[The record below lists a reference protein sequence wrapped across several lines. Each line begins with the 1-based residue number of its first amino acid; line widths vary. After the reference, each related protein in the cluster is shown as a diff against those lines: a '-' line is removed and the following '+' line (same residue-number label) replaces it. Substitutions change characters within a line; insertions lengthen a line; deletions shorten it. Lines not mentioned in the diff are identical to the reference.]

1 MKNKVKRNE
10 IIIVICFI
18 AFIIGLG
25 FVSYNY
31 IIAKTNYA
39 FESINLEING
49 NKEPEY
55 IAKEEKEEES
65 SNEPVDEGMGQNEV
79 VEEQP
84 KKEVYKD
91 TYIGTLEIPKI
102 GLTKGFVDMNSN
114 RNNVDYNMQIIKPSD
129 YPNVDK
135 GNFII
140 ASHSGTSNISY
151 FKNLYKLT
159 VSDEVTIYYNNVKY
173 VYKIVKIYNHP
184 KNGTVAI
191 YRDENKTTIT
201 LITCTK
207 NDENNQT
214 VYIGE
219 LVSKNNY

>member
-1 MKNKVKRNE
+1 MKNKVKRNA

-18 AFIIGLG
+18 AFIIGLI

-31 IIAKTNYA
+31 IITKTNYA

-55 IAKEEKEEES
+55 IVQEEVIEDDNVSETSE
-65 SNEPVDEGMGQNEV
+65 EV
-79 VEEQP
+79 VIEKAVEE
-84 KKEVYKD
+84 EVYKD
-91 TYIGTLEIPKI
+91 NYIGTLEISKI

-129 YPNVDK
+129 YPDVDK

-140 ASHSGTSNISY
+140 ASHSGTSSISY
-151 FKNLYKLT
+151 FKNLYKLSVGDEIT
-159 VSDEVTIYYNNVKY
+159 VYYNNVKY
-173 VYKIVKIYNHP
+173 IYKIVNIYNQS
-184 KNGTVAI
+184 KNGTVKI
-191 YRDENKTTIT
+191 YRDKNKTTIT

-207 NDENNQT
+207 NDDNNQT

-219 LVSKNNY
+219 LISKNNY

>member
-1 MKNKVKRNE
+1 MKNKMKRNA

-18 AFIIGLG
+18 SFIIGII
-25 FVSYNY
+25 FISYNY
-31 IIAKTNYA
+31 IIDKKNYA
-39 FESINLEING
+39 FETINLEING

-55 IAKEEKEEES
+55 IAKEATVEETPNENTNEPTIKEE
-65 SNEPVDEGMGQNEV
+65 
-79 VEEQP
+79 P
-84 KKEVYKD
+84 KQEVYKD
-91 TYIGTLEIPKI
+91 NYIGTLEIPKI
-102 GLTKGFVDMNSN
+102 GLTKGFVDMNSD
-114 RNNVDYNMQIIKPSD
+114 RNNVDYNMQIIKPSN

-159 VSDEVTIYYNNVKY
+159 NGNEVIVYYNNIKY
-173 VYKIVKIYNHP
+173 IYKIVKIYNHP

-191 YRDENKTTIT
+191 YRDNNKTTIT

-207 NDENNQT
+207 NDNNNQT

-219 LVSKNNY
+219 LISKNNY